1 MFEANPNWLWGF
13 LSSSQLLQLMCLFDR
28 TQSWQNYVQSLS
40 YWKVQQDGQWCG
52 TWKFQMWKMPARISR
67 VSMEVHSERS
77 YCGCHKLSGNYALC
91 NKFNLV
97 TIFLKG
103 ISCVLEHWFYLFFTT
118 FPPFCDNYLPKS
130 WVDFVRMIILELKLE
145 STQHLGT

>member
-1 MFEANPNWLWGF
+1 MILNYNFFLLFSANRARPNSDHRSCQTENWWWIHMFEANPNWLWGF

-52 TWKFQMWKMPARISR
+52 TWKFQMWKMSARISR
-67 VSMEVHSERS
+67 VSMEVHCERS

-91 NKFNLV
+91 NNFNLV
-97 TIFLKG
+97 TSFWRG
-103 ISCVLEHWFYLFFTT
+103 SLEF
-118 FPPFCDNYLPKS
+118 
-130 WVDFVRMIILELKLE
+130 
-145 STQHLGT
+145 